1 MRTSYGGSDGVMAY
15 AIGPAKGS
23 EAYAASFVR
32 LLNFYNLSRS
42 QLKSAA
48 PESEA
53 VPVLLDHVVGVV
65 GSGPQEKMVRVDASP
80 DIASVKNV
88 FPVGD
93 FTPMKR
99 PRNAV
104 GAGSLSAPSA
114 LTITTG
120 TDSADP

>member
-32 LLNFYNLSRS
+32 LLNFYDLGRC
-42 QLKSAA
+42 QLKAIA

-65 GSGPQEKMVRVDASP
+65 GSGPQEKMVRVDAAP

-99 PRNAV
+99 PRNPVSARSL
-104 GAGSLSAPSA
+104 GSPSA
-114 LTITTG
+114 LAITTRP
-120 TDSADP
+120 DSADP